1 MPLGQLWP
9 AGPIYSLYAAYIQP
23 ICSLY
28 TAHIHEGAQDLFGV
42 LAGAK
47 AAWTPVDKAV
57 GVKPL
62 EAKLISAPP
71 AADSLA
77 RRSDGPAPMKRAIS
91 PVLSARS
98 ILASESILLLR
109 ASPEAANHGI

>member
-1 MPLGQLWP
+1 MQPT
-9 AGPIYSLYAAYIQP
+9 YSP
-23 ICSLY
+23 Y
-28 TAHIHEGAQDLFGV
+28 TRRAQDLFGV

-62 EAKLISAPP
+62 EAKLNSAPP

-98 ILASESILLLR
+98 ILPSESILLLR
-109 ASPEAANHGI
+109 ASPEAADDGI